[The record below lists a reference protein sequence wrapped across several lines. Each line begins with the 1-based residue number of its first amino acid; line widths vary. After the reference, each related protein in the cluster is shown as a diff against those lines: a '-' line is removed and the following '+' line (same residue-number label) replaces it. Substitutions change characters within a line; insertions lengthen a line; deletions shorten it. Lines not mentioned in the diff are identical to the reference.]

1 MSRFTQYNKS
11 DMYYDNLNYAN
22 QKKERKTN
30 EELQEIER
38 DRIAME
44 RLQVEI
50 DQEKKLEQERK
61 NQIKQQQ
68 FEDYSNYMRQK
79 YGNTPQNI
87 QKVNIKE
94 ANEQKSLRKPNYYQQ
109 MDNLCLNPTK
119 QANIYPMEPVKNF
132 SEAGRNYQRG
142 YSHGYNILTGESY
155 SQQGQTG
162 KKIPKNI
169 STNANRNLEGAN
181 RDQLDKPF
189 KSEYPNESQNQNV
202 NKEKDDLS
210 KYQAYME
217 MKRQKEEE
225 EYYLQQKEKER
236 LNQNQIQSQNNYNP
250 KEDIRMKINE
260 IPPEYKEIYMRQQMM
275 QQQKEQKEIERQQQ
289 QEIPP
294 EYKEIYMRQQMMQ
307 PQKEQEELQRQQ
319 QDIPPEY
326 KEMYMRQQMMQQTQ
340 ERPKEEGM
348 PNNYQNEEQN
358 KNTQQEE
365 IYNDYDMM
373 QQQSTEKHG
382 KSTPNNVKVNN
393 FMKNQ
398 QNYHDENIDRK
409 KTPKIEYVKD
419 IYNQN
424 KEKGKENNN
433 KQYPVKQSDQD
444 YKELILDQ
452 QQKDKDKE
460 KEKEKE
466 KEDENMEIYQNMLR
480 EKEKEQ
486 LEKNQENERKLYEE
500 YLLSQKN
507 PKEQNMNQ
515 ILEDQNKI
523 YPPQYQGR
531 EPGRETKMPPQEM
544 PNEYNI
550 KPPKS
555 FEEYYN
561 LKGMNN
567 IPEQLHD
574 VNNQNINEEKY
585 RNYPPSYPNE
595 LENYYPQ
602 KEQGFNEQDY
612 LIYQQ
617 RRQMSEMEER
627 ERARQI
633 IERQQMEKM
642 GFNDMNQ
649 NEYYQQEYSPIQYN
663 PSYDN
668 QMIEKINEFNSA
680 KMEYLQNKQK
690 NLLSKDNIFAP
701 AEIKKPPPKY
711 NNEPLTNADRLR
723 IQREY
728 AQFLDEQ
735 INAKSIKNKVRNNG
749 LGQIQDTGYE
759 VSGPNPYQQLRDK
772 HNKLKDILQDPYSIK
787 NYNIS
792 SNSYLTSNPIT
803 NPVNSYKFVDRRR
816 VSSGRFQN
824 NGSNIIGK

>member
-11 DMYYDNLNYAN
+11 NMYYDNLNYAN
-22 QKKERKTN
+22 QKKERRTN
-30 EELQEIER
+30 EEMQEIER

-44 RLQVEI
+44 RLQVEL

-61 NQIKQQQ
+61 NQIKKQQ

-79 YGNTPQNI
+79 YGDNPQNVQRI
-87 QKVNIKE
+87 NVKE
-94 ANEQKSLRKPNYYQQ
+94 TNEQKSLRKPNYYQQ

-132 SEAGRNYQRG
+132 SEEGRNYQRG

-162 KKIPKNI
+162 KKTPKNVR
-169 STNANRNLEGAN
+169 TNMNRNLEGAN
-181 RDQLDKPF
+181 RDQLENPIKT
-189 KSEYPNESQNQNV
+189 EYINEPPNQTL

-236 LNQNQIQSQNNYNP
+236 LNQNQAQSQNIYNSE
-250 KEDIRMKINE
+250 EDMRMKMNE
-260 IPPEYKEIYMRQQMM
+260 IP
-275 QQQKEQKEIERQQQ
+275 
-289 QEIPP
+289 
-294 EYKEIYMRQQMMQ
+294 
-307 PQKEQEELQRQQ
+307 L
-319 QDIPPEY
+319 EY
-326 KEMYMRQQMMQQTQ
+326 KEMYMRQQMMQQQKEQEDLQIQQQQEIPPEYKEMYMKHQNQQQKEQEELQRQQQEIPPEYKEMYMRQHMMQQQQ
-340 ERPKEEGM
+340 ERQKEEAM

-358 KNTQQEE
+358 KKTQQEE

-393 FMKNQ
+393 FIENQ
-398 QNYHDENIDRK
+398 QNYYNESINQK

-424 KEKGKENNN
+424 KEKEKEKEKENKNQIHPE
-433 KQYPVKQSDQD
+433 KQTEQD
-444 YKELILDQ
+444 YKDLIIDQ
-452 QQKDKDKE
+452 QQKDQ
-460 KEKEKE
+460 EKEKE

-486 LEKNQENERKLYEE
+486 LEKNQENERKLYEQ
-500 YLLSQKN
+500 YLLNQQN
-507 PKEQNMNQ
+507 PKEQNINQ
-515 ILEDQNKI
+515 IMEDQNKI
-523 YPPQYQGR
+523 YPYQYQER
-531 EPGRETKMPPQEM
+531 ESKRDNNIAPQEI
-544 PNEYNI
+544 PNKYNI

-567 IPEQLHD
+567 IPEQLHG
-574 VNNQNINEEKY
+574 VNSQNINEEKY

-595 LENYYPQ
+595 MENYYPQ
-602 KEQGFNEQDY
+602 KGQGFNDQDY
-612 LIYQQ
+612 LMYQQ
-617 RRQMSEMEER
+617 QRTMSEMEER

-642 GFNDMNQ
+642 RMNDMNP
-649 NEYYQQEYSPIQYN
+649 NEYYSQEYPPIQYN

-668 QMIEKINEFNSA
+668 KMLEKINEFKSS

-735 INAKSIKNKVRNNG
+735 INAKSMKNKERNNG
-749 LGQIQDTGYE
+749 LGQIQETGYE
-759 VSGPNPYQQLRDK
+759 VGGPNPYQQLRDK
-772 HNKLKDILQDPYSIK
+772 HNKLKDIPQDPYSVK